1 MFLEKRGFAPCWSN
15 FMRFSVIQRNAFVL
29 AVVLVLLGFGP
40 SMVAGQMTETPVER
54 YRIGFQDTLEI
65 QVFRHPELSLRVSV
79 NPNGTIFIPRAE
91 GPITAVC
98 KTERELADEIAGIYQ
113 SFLRNP
119 FVNVVVADQRSQSF
133 GVIGAVE
140 KPGTFFINR
149 QVQLLELLSLAGG
162 PNKEAGNRII
172 VARTGSSSA
181 CKRPDEEQEAL
192 RFLTFRMRDVQEGR
206 QSLWMKPG
214 DVVSVLDADLVFVL
228 GNVKKQGEVKM
239 KEPITLRQAIA
250 SAEGFSSAA
259 KRDRIRLLRQA
270 GDSGEWTETLYDL
283 RDIDSG
289 KVKDPILVPND
300 IVAVSEDR
308 ATSII
313 LSVSRSISSSL
324 FNLPIILAR

>member
-1 MFLEKRGFAPCWSN
+1 MS
-15 FMRFSVIQRNAFVL
+15 FSTIKEMPL
-29 AVVLVLLGFGP
+29 KSLLLIALMVMSIPVSAQEAGP
-40 SMVAGQMTETPVER
+40 PVDR

-65 QVFRHPELSLRVSV
+65 QVFKHPELSLRVGV
-79 NPNGTIFIPRAE
+79 NPSGTIFIPRAD
-91 GPITAVC
+91 GPIVAVC
-98 KTERELADEIAGIYQ
+98 KTERELADEIAEIYRK
-113 SFLRNP
+113 FLRDP
-119 FVNVVVADQRSQSF
+119 FVNVVVADQKSQSF
-133 GVIGAVE
+133 GVIGSVE
-140 KPGTFFINR
+140 KPGTFYINR

-181 CKRPDEEQEAL
+181 CKKPGESDEAL
-192 RFLTFRMRDVQEGR
+192 KFLTFRMRDVQEGR
-206 QSLWMKPG
+206 QSLWMRPG

-239 KEPITLRQAIA
+239 REPITLRQAIA

-259 KRDRIRLLRQA
+259 NRDRIRLLRQK
-270 GDSGEWTETLYDL
+270 GDTGEWEESIFSLKE
-283 RDIDSG
+283 IDTG
-289 KVKDPILVPND
+289 KVRDPMLVPND

-313 LSVSRSISSSL
+313 LSLSRSISSSL

>member
-1 MFLEKRGFAPCWSN
+1 MFR
-15 FMRFSVIQRNAFVL
+15 MRTGWLAFGITMSL
-29 AVVLVLLGFGP
+29 SMFKNISLKSLLLIALAAVVP
-40 SMVAGQMTETPVER
+40 SAAAQEAEPSIDR

-65 QVFRHPELSLRVSV
+65 QVFKHPELSLRVSV

-91 GPITAVC
+91 GPIIAVC
-98 KTERELADEIAGIYQ
+98 KTERELADEIAEIYRK
-113 SFLRNP
+113 FLRDP
-119 FVNVVVADQRSQSF
+119 FVNVVVADQKSQSF

-140 KPGTFFINR
+140 KPGTFYINR

-181 CKRPDEEQEAL
+181 CKKPGETDEAL

-228 GNVKKQGEVKM
+228 GNVNKQGEVKM
-239 KEPITLRQAIA
+239 REPITLRQAIA
-250 SAEGFSSAA
+250 SAEGFSPAA
-259 KRDRIRLLRQA
+259 KRDRIRLLRQK
-270 GDSGEWTETLYDL
+270 GDTGEWEESVFNLKE
-283 RDIDSG
+283 IDAG
-289 KVKDPILVPND
+289 IVRDPILVPND

-308 ATSII
+308 ATSIV
-313 LSVSRSISSSL
+313 LSVSRSISNSL